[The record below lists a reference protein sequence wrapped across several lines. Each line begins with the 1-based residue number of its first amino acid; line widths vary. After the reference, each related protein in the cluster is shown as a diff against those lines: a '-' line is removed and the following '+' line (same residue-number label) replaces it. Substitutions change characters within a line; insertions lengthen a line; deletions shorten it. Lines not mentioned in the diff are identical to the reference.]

1 MSSWRKNLL
10 ANINNNNSPGERR
23 SSNSASSP
31 STGGSLRFGA
41 RAQPRA
47 QRHTMDTTSTKV
59 TPVIDTSDNDSPD
72 AKSFS
77 KSPSESYKRRRGS
90 LLTRMFRRRPQGE
103 NSFESTSPCLT
114 DDDELDLN
122 MDSHSPL
129 PPRSSRRA
137 TMTETPSTTSTFSS
151 IVSPAPSGRSTPLQS
166 LQRAISH
173 RRSTMD
179 LCLSNHNKLKTSNV
193 NKPLPEDEYQETQRR
208 LQCQADDLAKGGEL
222 EACVGTWE
230 KSLALAEHNQ
240 DTLTAKTELYCTL
253 VTTHMQIVAGCA
265 SEGCETETTME
276 DLERRASFHKQ
287 AAKRYV
293 HRIKPALVRS
303 SWILPTMELMQLFMD
318 AQAWEL
324 AIVVAD
330 NLNKDNNN
338 VVSILQLATMH
349 FQIASQKLTS
359 HRQGEALQH
368 LQTTCKYLQQDP
380 TANMDLY
387 LQVLQVLAVEY
398 ITQGQY
404 ELALE
409 ALQEQLRQTKNSNNN
424 SLQPKLHCQIATE
437 IYIPL
442 GQLDLALIELQSAT
456 ALGQSNDDPSVKLQL
471 LQTKADVLCRL
482 GKLEES
488 LQAYQKC
495 LVLVDTTPNSKTNPA
510 EKAKILY
517 TMGRL
522 CVKLRMLESAIGYFH
537 QELEITKAAL
547 GHHLSVS
554 RVLHELAR
562 VHDEGLGDY
571 HEALSNY
578 KQALKVECH
587 VLSACQK
594 NMLSC
599 AQCNPTTH
607 RACASHSMLQRDCA
621 QQIRETKKCQG
632 RIHFKLGDFE
642 SALASASMI
651 EQ

>member
-1 MSSWRKNLL
+1 
-10 ANINNNNSPGERR
+10 
-23 SSNSASSP
+23 
-31 STGGSLRFGA
+31 
-41 RAQPRA
+41 
-47 QRHTMDTTSTKV
+47 MDTTSTELA
-59 TPVIDTSDNDSPD
+59 PVSVGVNAIPTTLSTSSSSIH
-72 AKSFS
+72 K
-77 KSPSESYKRRRGS
+77 RRGS
-90 LLTRMFRRRPQGE
+90 LLTRMFRRGE
-103 NSFESTSPCLT
+103 NSSGSTSPCMT
-114 DDDELDLN
+114 DDDEHERDLD
-122 MDSHSPL
+122 MDSPL

-137 TMTETPSTTSTFSS
+137 TMENTSTTS
-151 IVSPAPSGRSTPLQS
+151 VSPSSRLPAPLQS
-166 LQRAISH
+166 LQRAMSY

-179 LCLSNHNKLKTSNV
+179 TTSVSPSSRLPAPLQSLQRAMSNRRSTMDVCLSNHNKHRPSNV
-193 NKPLPEDEYQETQRR
+193 SKPLQEEEYQEAQRR
-208 LQCQADDLAKGGEL
+208 LQRQADDLAKGGEL
-222 EACVGTWE
+222 EACIAIWE
-230 KSLALAEHNQ
+230 KSLALAEFNQ
-240 DTLTAKTELYCTL
+240 DTLTTKTELYCTL
-253 VTTHMQIVAGCA
+253 VTTHMQIVATCSSDGCD
-265 SEGCETETTME
+265 TETHGSPE

-324 AIVVAD
+324 AIFVAD
-330 NLNKDNNN
+330 RLNKDDNYNNPN
-338 VVSILQLATMH
+338 ATTTLVVSILQLATMH
-349 FQIASQKLTS
+349 FQVASQKLNN
-359 HRQGEALQH
+359 HRHGEALQH

-380 TANMDLY
+380 TVNMDLY
-387 LQVLQVLAVEY
+387 LQVLQLLAVEY

-409 ALQEQLRQTKNSNNN
+409 ALQEQLRQTKNNK

-456 ALGQSNDDPSVKLQL
+456 ELGESNDDPSVKLHL

-482 GKLEES
+482 GKLELA

-495 LVLVDTTPNSKTNPA
+495 LLLVDSATQTQTSSSKTNPA

-522 CVKLRMLESAIGYFH
+522 CLKLGLLESAIAYFE
-537 QELEITKAAL
+537 QELQITKAAL

-554 RVLHELAR
+554 RVLHELAK
-562 VHDEGLGDY
+562 VYDKGLGDY
-571 HEALSNY
+571 PEALLKY
-578 KQALKVECH
+578 TQALKVECH

-594 NMLSC
+594 NMMSC

-607 RACASHSMLQRDCA
+607 RACAIHSTLQRDCA

-632 RIHFKLGDFE
+632 RLHFKLGDFE
-642 SALASASMI
+642 KALASTSML